1 LIQLIDQLDLTNPQ
15 STQSIESPLK
25 RFNLALL
32 ALCLWFNPAFGQAKA
47 SPPTTLTFNH
57 QALFV
62 RNLDTSARFYSEI
75 LGLKEI
81 KNKTKLP
88 IIRWFSMGNG
98 TELHLISGDN
108 KGIVLKKAVHF
119 ALATPDFDGFLKHLN
134 ANRIEF
140 SDWPGEMRKF
150 NTRADGVRQIYLQ
163 DPDGYW
169 IEINDASGK

>member
-1 LIQLIDQLDLTNPQ
+1 M
-15 STQSIESPLK
+15 K

-32 ALCLWFNPAFGQAKA
+32 ALCLWFNLAFGQEKT
-47 SPPTTLTFNH
+47 SPPTILTFNH

-81 KNKTKLP
+81 ENKTQFL
-88 IIRWFSMGNG
+88 IIRWFSMWNG

-119 ALATPDFDGFLKHLN
+119 ALATSDFDGSLKHLN
-134 ANRIEF
+134 ANRIEY
-140 SDWPGEMRKF
+140 SDWPGEIRQF

-169 IEINDASGK
+169 IEINDASAK

>member
-1 LIQLIDQLDLTNPQ
+1 MQ
-15 STQSIESPLK
+15 
-25 RFNLALL
+25 RFIFALL
-32 ALCLWFNPAFGQAKA
+32 FVQCLWMNPSFSQAKT

-62 RNLDTSARFYSEI
+62 RDLDTSARFYSQI

-81 KNKTKLP
+81 ENETKLT

-98 TELHLISGDN
+98 TQLHLIAGDN
-108 KGIVLKKAVHF
+108 KGIVLKKAIHF
-119 ALATPDFDGFLKHLN
+119 ALATPDFDAFMKHLN
-134 ANRIEF
+134 AKGIEY
-140 SDWPGEMRKF
+140 SDWLGEIRQF

>member
-1 LIQLIDQLDLTNPQ
+1 M
-15 STQSIESPLK
+15 K

-32 ALCLWFNPAFGQAKA
+32 ALSLWFNAAGSQTKT
-47 SPPTTLTFNH
+47 SPPAALTFNH

-62 RNLDTSARFYSEI
+62 SNLDNSARFYTEI

-81 KNKTKLP
+81 ENKTKVP
-88 IIRWFSMGNG
+88 TIRWFSMGNG
-98 TELHLISGDN
+98 MELHLISGDN

-119 ALATPDFDGFLKHLN
+119 AFATSDFDGFMKHLN
-134 ANRIEF
+134 ANNIEY
-140 SDWPGEMRKF
+140 SDWPGEVKQF

-169 IEINDASGK
+169 IEINDSSGR